1 MKQSKIRGYIKDLEN
16 KNKKFSYDKT
26 IKLLDVS
33 NYVYLELINK
43 IDYSKI
49 SDYKQAKYIYKEI
62 HNEFNTIYEL
72 LSNGEV
78 LMGACLLRN
87 TYEEILYIMATTLNI
102 NLDINAK
109 TKAGYF
115 KDIVIENINDLLS
128 DSIEETDLKEIYS
141 YLSKITHVTNLKEA
155 ISYLVG
161 NRDIKKYIINEIKFV
176 LILIKYLY
184 LDFLY
189 KKLNLDRKLI
199 DNIIAISSYPEII
212 NTLYYSANSN
222 KLNKKLMI
230 YFYGDKNQKYLKD
243 SQDRLISEL
252 KSFKVEKNN
261 IDLTI
266 KQISKEI
273 DKQLSEMNYLDKA
286 NEILNS

>member
-141 YLSKITHVTNLKEA
+141 YLSKIIHVTNLKEA

-176 LILIKYLY
+176 LILIEYLY